1 MTQLLHRVPKVPWK
15 WRCQCEGCTRF
26 VCEVLWQL
34 LGSTVLFLTQGGK
47 DKDSCFRVAQKKL
60 RSIFQELL
68 WRLLMF
74 QTLSTLANSSVA
86 HWPLLH
92 FKRMDSGLVLWNS
105 VLFLSVAFPGDAD
118 DDKIVG
124 CCSCPEHSVPYQ
136 CPWMLGIISV
146 VVHSPTTSGSCQLLT
161 ARNLSMDWV
170 VYLDSSQILQSHQI
184 WNMTPTKRRES
195 KVAAHGVSETK
206 GETLP
211 SVSLHYMIFL
221 IYLHSR
227 HPFLCILTWLSVHIC
242 IPPDF
247 LHGSFLS

>member
-1 MTQLLHRVPKVPWK
+1 
-15 WRCQCEGCTRF
+15 
-26 VCEVLWQL
+26 
-34 LGSTVLFLTQGGK
+34 
-47 DKDSCFRVAQKKL
+47 
-60 RSIFQELL
+60 
-68 WRLLMF
+68 
-74 QTLSTLANSSVA
+74 
-86 HWPLLH
+86 
-92 FKRMDSGLVLWNS
+92 
-105 VLFLSVAFPGDAD
+105 
-118 DDKIVG
+118 
-124 CCSCPEHSVPYQ
+124 
-136 CPWMLGIISV
+136 MLGIISV

-227 HPFLCILTWLSVHIC
+227 HPFLCILT
-242 IPPDF
+242 
-247 LHGSFLS
+247 